1 MEIIIIFVII
11 CIIGIIPI
19 TVSTCLKYL
28 VYNSIFKQD
37 KINFKELIKK
47 SWFFS
52 SLWYV
57 LICILF
63 IVYLLISD
71 NTDNL
76 IIRIIVS
83 LSFAFILLLLNYIN
97 LKRIEPLNSINKKLF
112 IIFYAIGFSSSMI
125 IVGLQFYEF
134 YPNKIIK
141 LNNISVFNDKISH
154 LYICDSNLKNINLN
168 FNQNKGVLYAE
179 YNKTNERLVI
189 IKKVEEDQEKN
200 LFSKL
205 LFNKINKGYLD
216 SNYIYFDNDDNKRLK
231 DPTKIFKLNDFKT
244 NTISQSIVYS
254 YSIENPSFL
263 MDCATS
269 YHYHYYKILNCNAL
283 NEHVLN
289 VDLFYDKLSKCLVL
303 VGEVHRGGP

>member
-1 MEIIIIFVII
+1 MEIIIIVII
-11 CIIGIIPI
+11 LCIIGIIPI

-37 KINFKELIKK
+37 KINFKDLIKK

-52 SLWYV
+52 SLWSV
-57 LICILF
+57 SILVAYT
-63 IVYLLISD
+63 VYSFISD

-76 IIRIIVS
+76 IIRVIVS
-83 LSFAFILLLLNYIN
+83 SGFAFVLLSLNYIN

-125 IVGLQFYEF
+125 IVGLQFYKF

-141 LNNISVFNDKISH
+141 LNNISDFNDKISH

-168 FNQNKGVLYAE
+168 FNQNIGVLYAE
-179 YNKTNERLVI
+179 YNETNERIVI
-189 IKKVEEDQEKN
+189 IKKVQEDQEKN

-205 LFNKINKGYLD
+205 LFNKINKRYLD
-216 SNYIYFDNDDNKRLK
+216 SNYINIDNDDYDELK
-231 DPTKIFKLNDFKT
+231 DPTKIFKFNDFKT
-244 NTISQSIVYS
+244 NIIGQSIVYS
-254 YSIENPSFL
+254 YSTQNPSFL
-263 MDCATS
+263 IDFATS
-269 YHYHYYKILNCNAL
+269 YHYHYDKILNCNAL

-303 VGEVHRGGP
+303 VGEVHRDGP